1 MSAGGELARVDF
13 DEETAMMSKRRL
25 EAERLEEKLKHI
37 NDNVTYES
45 KNVQGSTAGAG
56 SGAFHEYR
64 HSRRREY
71 ERLEKMDEE
80 EEERKVLAARRIVL
94 FCC

>member
-1 MSAGGELARVDF
+1 MSAGGELIRVDF
-13 DEETAMMSKRRL
+13 DEETAMMIKRRL

-56 SGAFHEYR
+56 TGAFHENR
-64 HSRRREY
+64 HSRRRED

-80 EEERKVLAARRIVL
+80 EEERDGKRKTY
-94 FCC
+94 

>member
-1 MSAGGELARVDF
+1 MSAGGELVRVDF
-13 DEETAMMSKRRL
+13 DEETVMIKRRL

-56 SGAFHEYR
+56 SGAVSYTH
-64 HSRRREY
+64 
-71 ERLEKMDEE
+71 LTLPTILL
-80 EEERKVLAARRIVL
+80 V
-94 FCC
+94 